1 LKPRA
6 TAVDRVSPAR
16 VASAPV
22 TSSNLDIVA
31 IGDAIVDVIAT
42 TDDAFVHDW
51 RLPKGGMQLLTAEEA
66 DELYAAMGPAR
77 EISGGSAAN
86 SMAGA
91 AALGLDV
98 AFIGQVANDQL
109 GDIFAHDMV
118 SLGVRF
124 ETRPLPAPPPT
135 GRCLI
140 LVTPDA
146 QRTMNTCPGAS
157 HELTSAT
164 LDAELIRSASLT
176 FLEGYLWG
184 PERPRAAMLE
194 AARIAHSGGRTVAFT
209 LSESLCIGDRRQG
222 VHGMIAAGT
231 VDILFGNE
239 DEVRHL
245 TGCGDLSGC
254 IDALSPHVATLV
266 ITRGANGA
274 LAVEGGER
282 VEIAAPRVDRIVDT
296 TGAGDLFAAGFLAG
310 RCRGRPL
317 KACLETGALAAA
329 EIISHFGA
337 RPEVDLRELA
347 RL

>member
-1 LKPRA
+1 M
-6 TAVDRVSPAR
+6 
-16 VASAPV
+16 
-22 TSSNLDIVA
+22 TSSSLDIVA

-42 TDDAFVHDW
+42 TSDAFVSE
-51 RLPKGGMQLLTAEEA
+51 RGLPKGGMQLLTAAQA

-91 AALGLDV
+91 AALGLSV
-98 AFIGQVANDQL
+98 AFVGQVARDQL
-109 GDIFAHDMV
+109 GEIFAHDMR
-118 SLGVRF
+118 SLGVQF
-124 ETRPLPAPPPT
+124 KTPPIPGPPPT

-157 HELTSAT
+157 HELTTAA
-164 LDAELIRSASLT
+164 LDPDFISSASII

-194 AARIAHSGGRTVAFT
+194 AASIAHSAGRTVAFT
-209 LSESLCIGDRRQG
+209 LSESLCIGDRRAG
-222 VHGMIAAGT
+222 VLGMIEKGS

-245 TGCGDLSGC
+245 TSCTDLADC
-254 IDALSPHVATLV
+254 IQSLSSQVKTLV
-266 ITRGANGA
+266 ITRGPKGA
-274 LAVEGGER
+274 VAKEGGGEI
-282 VEIAAPRVDRIVDT
+282 VEIRAAPIAKVVDT
-296 TGAGDLFAAGFLAG
+296 TGAGDLFAAGFLAA

-317 KACLETGALAAA
+317 EACLETGAVCAA

-337 RPEVDLRELA
+337 RPEANLKELA
-347 RL
+347 CL